1 MSEGIVIGMD
11 VLTMTARV
19 RLDEETIKSIKA
31 ERIYKMG
38 EVIKLSEEI
47 PWYLKKQVIKKD
59 IWGNPIPIHGEII
72 A

>member
-1 MSEGIVIGMD
+1 MNEGIVIGMD

-19 RLDEETIKSIKA
+19 RLNAETIKSIKA

-38 EVIKLSEEI
+38 EIIKISQEI
-47 PWYLKKQVIKKD
+47 PWYLKKQIIKKD
-59 IWGNPIPIHGEII
+59 IWGNPIPIHGERI